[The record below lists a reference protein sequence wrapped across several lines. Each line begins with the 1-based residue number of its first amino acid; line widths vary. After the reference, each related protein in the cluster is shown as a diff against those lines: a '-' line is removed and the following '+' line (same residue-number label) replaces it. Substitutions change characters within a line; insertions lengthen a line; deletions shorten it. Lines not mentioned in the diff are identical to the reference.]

1 MSEEQKPAAAAPA
14 PGAAPAAK
22 EEKNG
27 RISSAKK
34 RDLQSRKRQVNNT
47 CFKASVRTAINAFE
61 AAVTQGDKG
70 VMKNCLNTVFSLMD
84 KGVKTNKF
92 KSNKAARTKSRLA
105 KRLPA

>member
-1 MSEEQKPAAAAPA
+1 MSEEQKPA
-14 PGAAPAAK
+14 AAPAAK

-34 RDLQSRKRQVNNT
+34 RDLQSRKRQVNNN
-47 CFKASVRTAINAFE
+47 CFKAGVRTAINAFE
-61 AAVTQGDKG
+61 AAISKGDKG
-70 VMKNCLNTVFSLMD
+70 VMKERLSTVFSLMD

-105 KRLPA
+105 KRLPS